1 MSNINIA
8 EDEFYKNQTDILEK
22 IKESIKNELSDVIG
36 KIEMFQKG
44 KDVKEDW
51 RYGWLRWLNIYFNE
65 EIKEKMKPYMGV
77 QLYLYHIKANEIG
90 NIAKSNKEY
99 DSKSNNTFPYDCVDK
114 DKKYLQMSD
123 DMDIDLKTG
132 NIIKKD
138 ESCSEVQLW
147 LFQEGS
153 AHKGVQE
160 NGLNDNNLNEFF
172 TLFKQNGIKDYS
184 FIRKYYESLINEKL
198 VSSLPIKSNDYITIN
213 NCICLMVEHRIG

>member
-1 MSNINIA
+1 MLNISIA
-8 EDEFYKNQTDILEK
+8 EDEYYKNQTDILEK
-22 IKESIKNELSDVIG
+22 IKESIKNELSDIIG

-65 EIKEKMKPYMGV
+65 ELKEKMKPYAGI
-77 QLYLYHIKANEIG
+77 QLYLYHIEVNDIG
-90 NIAKSNKEY
+90 NITLKNTDV
-99 DSKSNNTFPYDCVDK
+99 DSKSNNLFPFDHNDY
-114 DKKYLQMSD
+114 KYFQMSD

-138 ESCSEVQLW
+138 KSCSGVQLW

-153 AHKGVQE
+153 DHKGVQE
-160 NGLNDNNLNEFF
+160 NGLNDNNIKEFF
-172 TLFKQNGIKDYS
+172 TLYKQKGIKDYS

-198 VSSLPIKSNDYITIN
+198 VSSLPIKSNDYFTIN
-213 NCICLMVEHRIG
+213 NCIRLMVEHRIG